1 MPINFMENQGGSG
14 APGSLLGPRSSGY
27 GSEQES
33 TEDVLGRS
41 RSQRSTELMLI
52 WLSLLAMA
60 ALLLAGCGSSS
71 STGSAVT
78 TGVPTDVTLPSSI
91 PSGLTLRVGDQQD
104 FIKNALSLAGEDQDL
119 PYRVEYG
126 AFVGGPPMLQAFRAD
141 ELDVGFVADAP
152 LIFAQASG
160 QDIKGIAA
168 WGNSRSSYSLITAP
182 GVTSVNGWADL
193 KGKKVAFQTGT
204 ALQGALLTGLDSVGL
219 SQSDVEVV
227 DVPTIQIAQVLKSG
241 GADAGIGV
249 WPLTDSYLNDNPTA
263 GNVVEAE
270 SITDR
275 LQFFIASGNALADD
289 AKTAVIA
296 DFLTRFVRS
305 LKWAN
310 ANPDVVAQ
318 KTLVETY
325 RLTLAQAKERLAAN
339 GPTVFQPLPGDLIEP
354 QQRLTDLFVSNG
366 IIPKAIDA
374 ASQFDPRFNTIVKA
388 ASGS

>member
-1 MPINFMENQGGSG
+1 MSINFMENQGRKGLL
-14 APGSLLGPRSSGY
+14 GSLVDPRAWGHGPQDQE
-27 GSEQES
+27 SEQA
-33 TEDVLGRS
+33 GRS
-41 RSQRSTELMLI
+41 GSRRSTELALI
-52 WLSLLAMA
+52 GLSVLVMV
-60 ALLLAGCGSSS
+60 ALLLAGCGSTSDSDSS
-71 STGSAVT
+71 ATTDVPVAVT
-78 TGVPTDVTLPSSI
+78 VPSSI
-91 PSGLTLRVGDQQD
+91 PAGLTLRVGDQQE
-104 FIKNALSLAGEDQDL
+104 FIKNALSLAGEDQNL
-119 PYRVEYG
+119 PYKVEYG

-182 GVTSVNGWADL
+182 GVDSVNGWADL

-219 SQSDVEVV
+219 TQADIEVV

-241 GADAGIGV
+241 GAAAGIGV
-249 WPLTDSYLNDNPTA
+249 WPLTESYLNDNPTA
-263 GNVVEAE
+263 RNVVEATA
-270 SITDR
+270 ITDR
-275 LQFFIASGNALADD
+275 LQFFIASGKALADD
-289 AKTAVIA
+289 GKTAVIA

-354 QQRLTDLFVSNG
+354 QQRLTDLFVSNR
-366 IIPKAIDA
+366 IIPRAIDA
-374 ASQFDPRFNTIVKA
+374 ASQFDSRFNSIVKV